1 MARKPR
7 IDSNSEASRIAAKAG
22 QPIHPPPTVSLLP
35 DELLFFANVVD
46 EFGRSEWTAHS
57 LEIAALLAR
66 TMCMLEIET
75 RLLREEGSVAHSE
88 RGTPVQNPRV
98 SVTKALAGDLLSYR
112 RSLQLHS
119 RAQNGDGRDT
129 AKRRDGVKS
138 VENSVRDGDDDGLLA
153 KAN

>member
-7 IDSNSEASRIAAKAG
+7 IDSASEATRIAAKAG
-22 QPIHPPPTVSLLP
+22 QPLHPPPTIPLKP

-46 EFGRSEWTAHS
+46 EFGRSEWTTHS

-75 RLLREEGSVAHSE
+75 RMLRDEGSVAKSD

-98 SVTKALAGDLLSYR
+98 SVTKGLAGDLLSYR

-129 AKRRDGVKS
+129 AKRRNGVKA
-138 VENSVRDGDDDGLLA
+138 VENSVKDGGDDGLLA